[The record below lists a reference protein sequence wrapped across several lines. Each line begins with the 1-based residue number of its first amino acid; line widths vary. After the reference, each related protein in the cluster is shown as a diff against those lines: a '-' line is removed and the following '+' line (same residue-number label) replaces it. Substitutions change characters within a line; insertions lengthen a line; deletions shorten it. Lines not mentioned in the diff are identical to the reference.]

1 LKKVVVVSG
10 YTLKGQSGRAG
21 SGSDPAVLMV
31 PAAELFAITAE
42 DFDGWVQESVLF
54 FWGEWG
60 VAFFIE
66 FT

>member
-1 LKKVVVVSG
+1 MVVVSG

-31 PAAELFAITAE
+31 PPAELFAMTAE

-54 FWGEWG
+54 FWGEWD
-60 VAFFIE
+60 VAFFIA

>member
-1 LKKVVVVSG
+1 MVVGSG

-31 PAAELFAITAE
+31 PAAELFAMTAE
-42 DFDGWVQESVLF
+42 YFDGRGQASVLF
-54 FWGEWG
+54 FWGEWD
-60 VAFFIE
+60 VAFFVE

>member
-1 LKKVVVVSG
+1 MVVVSG

-21 SGSDPAVLMV
+21 SGSDPAVFMV
-31 PAAELFAITAE
+31 PAAVLFAMTAE